1 MENTEQIKKTRSKVY
16 RRYNWA
22 SLTLILQTVFINIL
36 VSICQG
42 IILIAAT
49 KDETISLTGD
59 LNVVFNGIA
68 CIMVNTLLA
77 VFVLKITKTGKLR
90 DSFTKPGFSALEIV
104 MAVIMCLAL
113 TNINEYIV
121 NSLSFIFASSNKAVL
136 SSLSKGMSSSNL
148 VLTVIT
154 YLYISI
160 LGPIAE
166 ELLLRGCVLRLGS
179 HISAKVGIFISALL
193 FGIMHGNIAQFYN
206 TFLMGLL
213 LGYIT
218 VKCRSIIPAIIAHVC
233 NNSLATVMTFVKPAL
248 GADNY
253 KTFSLIFNWSVIVI
267 GIVCAIVFFR
277 KYKMVDDVADKV
289 ALNLPATEEEIEQAK
304 TPSNPLKYKMLFS
317 TWAFWVVVVFGIV
330 MFALM
335 AISGSMMK

>member
-42 IILIAAT
+42 IVLIAAT

-68 CIMVNTLLA
+68 CILVNTLLA

-160 LGPIAE
+160 LGPIAA

-248 GADNY
+248 GAENY
-253 KTFSLIFNWSVIVI
+253 KTFSLIFNWSVIAI
-267 GIVCAIVFFR
+267 GIVCAIILFR

-289 ALNLPATEEEIEQAK
+289 ALNLPVTEEEIEQAK

>member
-36 VSICQG
+36 VSTCQG
-42 IILIAAT
+42 IVLIAAT

-68 CIMVNTLLA
+68 CILVNTLLA

-248 GADNY
+248 GAENY
-253 KTFSLIFNWSVIVI
+253 KTFSLIFNWSVIAI
-267 GIVCAIVFFR
+267 GIVCAIILFR

-289 ALNLPATEEEIEQAK
+289 ALNLLATEEEIEQAK
-304 TPSNPLKYKMLFS
+304 TSSNPLKYKMLFS